1 VGVSKNYES
10 LAGVR
15 QTCCVCG
22 GTLVTE
28 NDDKKISYVWD
39 YVKEEPVTEQ
49 EMPVGPE
56 RWKASEQAKVELM
69 RKQRKAD
76 TANS

>member
-1 VGVSKNYES
+1 
-10 LAGVR
+10 
-15 QTCCVCG
+15 VCG